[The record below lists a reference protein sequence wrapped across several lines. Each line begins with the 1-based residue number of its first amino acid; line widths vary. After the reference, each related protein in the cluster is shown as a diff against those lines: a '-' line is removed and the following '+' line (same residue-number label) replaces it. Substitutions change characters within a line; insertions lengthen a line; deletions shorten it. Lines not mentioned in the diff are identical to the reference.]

1 MKKIING
8 KMYNTE
14 TAVELGTGKSHL
26 AVNNFGYY
34 EEHLYRKKTGEYF
47 LYGEGGAGSKYA
59 KQQELN
65 SFGPGDGFTPLTE
78 SGARIWAEKYLDADE
93 YCEIFGEPEE

>member
-14 TAVELGTGKSHL
+14 TATELGTYEH
-26 AVNNFGYY
+26 GYVSSFSWY
-34 EEHLYRKKTGEYF
+34 QENLYRKKTGEYY
-47 LYGEGGAGSKYA
+47 LYGEGHANSKYGTPDGTGGYG
-59 KQQELN
+59 
-65 SFGPGDGFTPLTE
+65 SGDGFTPLTE
-78 SGARIWAEKYLDADE
+78 SEARIWAEKYLDADE